1 MNSFYDIENIV
12 LDDKYISDTMLIAL
26 AWKRSQDYIRSLNWY
41 ADIFELDR
49 TSLFFVEKSKEWS
62 QEIKKMD
69 YTLEPLKL
77 VPAPKSFEWGFENR
91 ENGTNWGPKYKT
103 DEELKNFTLRPLAHI
118 GIKEQTFFTT
128 LMMCLANEVETIQ
141 GNPSLPFNKV
151 HLDSEFE
158 KKDTIHK
165 KIKPQIVNYGNRLY
179 CTYDENGVA
188 QHNYGATTIYS
199 KYFKDYRNFLQ
210 RPYYFAQKYITEKL
224 PSEEIYIVEIDL
236 KRFFDKVNRNIL
248 VDKILSFKSCENIKN
263 IEYLL
268 KQFVEWEWSDC
279 ALEQFNV
286 CRASSDDML
295 PLGIPQGLVAGG
307 FLANIY
313 LLEFDEKIKQY
324 FDNYI
329 NVPIESD
336 TPSFKLI
343 DYCRYV
349 DDLRF
354 VIIGPNSDN
363 NIAIKNLLKNE
374 MHSFVNN
381 FLVDLKLEIEIN
393 ETKTNVSAYKG
404 KKIGISKQLNE
415 IQNKTSGPMSP
426 KQTDDLV
433 NELEILLSIEKQD
446 SIENQNSNQF
456 NLDTLAN
463 IEHNIFDVR
472 EDTIRRFATNQLTRH
487 LSEIR
492 HFTSREIDE
501 YGKPIPGDWDY
512 LQERI
517 ARRLISVWSKDP
529 SLALLLKKALEL
541 FPSPKLLEPVLKH
554 FKVILNK
561 NATSELDEKMK
572 AVVRY
577 LLAEVFR
584 HAATIIHCKDVHTIP
599 AHADRNNFFEILQKQ
614 AVDIVRNHNSDIS
627 QGNNDWCFLVDQA
640 RFLLLVRLDTLL
652 EINSG
657 NIEQDLIF
665 KIAKGFR
672 NITIDNSL
680 NEEDIAVCILIAD
693 QLLEDN
699 QTLIRS
705 VNELFNENKVNPHKI
720 LTSISVQNNEL
731 AESLIIYARK
741 LNYNWINN
749 NYIKDIIKKIYL
761 DIKPSKSELEK
772 IKSKQSIIQLITRPD
787 NPFSNEIMA
796 IKLMLGLIDR
806 KPSSE
811 IDLFNMQI
819 DLSKT
824 YIIFENGYSQP
835 PKYNHID
842 HKIIVEEIVFQ
853 NMLSDDLLDI
863 VDITYDQR
871 FLQKIAFTI
880 RAALAG
886 SKDITGFGKHYNRKS
901 YYRGLRSTQ
910 SKRIIGLYTTP
921 ESLIGANAQVTGWLT
936 TLISKLLRWP
946 GIRVNEQ
953 GYKWPEE
960 LNIKKT
966 KKLLEDRLALLKANY
981 CQLSQ
986 IPSLPELITPAWEDK
1001 KDLTVVMVQSKLPS
1015 DIDLSSDMYLEKP
1028 NYRTKHRRH
1037 IAEVSALIL
1046 QHIQAQKIDKNHT
1059 KIRDSN
1065 TDLII
1070 WPELA
1075 VHQDDLD
1082 ILIQLSRKTH
1092 AIIFS
1097 GLGFIRT
1104 DNNKAINTAVWI
1116 VPKKHNGNQT
1126 ELIRFQGK
1134 HHMTKGEKKLGIQS
1148 WRPYQLI
1155 LELQHPKY
1163 PNKPGFMLT
1172 GAICYD
1178 STDIKLSAD
1187 LTNKSNAFIVS
1198 ALNRDIATF
1207 DSMVQALHYH
1217 MYQHV
1222 VLVNV
1227 GTFGGSYAMAPYKE
1241 HHEKLIAHSKGKD
1254 QVSLNTFSMNMFDFR
1269 RDGIG
1274 SSLRS
1279 NIERKTPP
1287 AGIIIQERKL

>member
-12 LDDKYISDTMLIAL
+12 LDDKYISDPMLIAL

-77 VPAPKSFEWGFENR
+77 VPAPKSFEWSFENR
-91 ENGTNWGPKYKT
+91 EIGTNWGPKYKT
-103 DEELKNFTLRPLAHI
+103 TEELKNFTLRPLAHI
-118 GIKEQTFFTT
+118 GIREQTFFTI

-141 GNPSLPFNKV
+141 GNPSLSFNKV

-158 KKDTIHK
+158 KKNTIHK

-224 PSEEIYIVEIDL
+224 PNEEVYIVEIDL

-268 KQFVEWEWSDC
+268 KQFIEWEWSDS
-279 ALEQFNV
+279 ALEQFKV

-313 LLEFDEKIKQY
+313 LLDFDEKIKQY
-324 FDNYI
+324 FDNDI
-329 NVPIESD
+329 NVSSESD
-336 TPSFKLI
+336 NPSFKLI

-374 MHSFVNN
+374 IHNFVNN

-393 ETKTNVSAYKG
+393 ETKTKVSAYRG

-433 NELEILLSIEKQD
+433 NELEILLSVEKQD
-446 SIENQNSNQF
+446 PIENQNGNEF

-541 FPSPKLLEPVLKH
+541 FPSPKLLEPVLNH
-554 FKVILNK
+554 FQMILNK
-561 NATSELDEKMK
+561 HATSELDEKMK

-584 HAATIIHCKDVHTIP
+584 HAATIIHCKDAHTIP

-614 AVDIVRNHNSDIS
+614 AVDIVRNHNLDIS
-627 QGNNDWCFLVDQA
+627 EGNNDWCFLVDQA

-672 NITIDNSL
+672 NITIDKNL
-680 NEEDIAVCILIAD
+680 NEENITVCILIAD

-720 LTSISVQNNEL
+720 LTSISVQNAEL
-731 AESLIIYARK
+731 AESLIIHARK
-741 LNYNWINN
+741 LNYNWINT
-749 NYIKDIIKKIYL
+749 YHVKDIIRKIYL
-761 DIKPSKSELEK
+761 DIKPSKNELEK
-772 IKSKQSIIQLITRPD
+772 IKSRQSIIQLITRPD

-796 IKLMLGLIDR
+796 IKLMLSLIEK

-811 IDLFNMQI
+811 IDLTNLQI

-853 NMLSDDLLDI
+853 NMLSDNLLDI

-871 FLQKIAFTI
+871 ILQKIAFTI

-886 SKDITGFGKHYNRKS
+886 SKDITGLGKHYNRRS

-1015 DIDLSSDMYLEKP
+1015 DIDLLSDMYLEKP

-1046 QHIQAQKIDKNHT
+1046 
-1059 KIRDSN
+1059 
-1065 TDLII
+1065 
-1070 WPELA
+1070 
-1075 VHQDDLD
+1075 
-1082 ILIQLSRKTH
+1082 
-1092 AIIFS
+1092 
-1097 GLGFIRT
+1097 
-1104 DNNKAINTAVWI
+1104 
-1116 VPKKHNGNQT
+1116 
-1126 ELIRFQGK
+1126 
-1134 HHMTKGEKKLGIQS
+1134 
-1148 WRPYQLI
+1148 
-1155 LELQHPKY
+1155 
-1163 PNKPGFMLT
+1163 
-1172 GAICYD
+1172 
-1178 STDIKLSAD
+1178 
-1187 LTNKSNAFIVS
+1187 
-1198 ALNRDIATF
+1198 
-1207 DSMVQALHYH
+1207 
-1217 MYQHV
+1217 
-1222 VLVNV
+1222 
-1227 GTFGGSYAMAPYKE
+1227 
-1241 HHEKLIAHSKGKD
+1241 
-1254 QVSLNTFSMNMFDFR
+1254 
-1269 RDGIG
+1269 
-1274 SSLRS
+1274 
-1279 NIERKTPP
+1279 
-1287 AGIIIQERKL
+1287 